1 MFELVPSCRICGN
14 PELIEVIDL
23 GNLAYTGY
31 FPSSAIEPE
40 NYAPIVLSYC
50 SERDGSC
57 GLLQLSHNYD
67 LEFMFG
73 DSYGYRSGLN
83 SSMVEHLAEIVSGIE
98 NLVSLDS
105 QDFIVDIGSNDAT
118 TLKLYTS
125 DSVKVGVDPTANRF
139 REFYPEDFIVIPDFF
154 SLEELERCL
163 GDAKAKVIT
172 CISMFYDLPNPLIFM
187 KNLASS
193 LHSSGVI
200 FLEQSYLPLMIEK
213 NSYDTIC
220 HEHLEY
226 YSLQQIEWMAQAAG
240 LKIFR
245 VSRNETNGGSFQ
257 VFLAHVGSDYA
268 IEPSVGE
275 MRAFEEEY
283 FDDKE
288 LLFATFASK
297 IINHRMQVR
306 SMLSQ
311 LVDSGNKISA
321 LGASTKGNV
330 FLQYSNIGTGFVDL
344 VAEVNPYKFGRFTP
358 GTHIPIENEEN
369 VLDSKPDYLL
379 VLTWHFRDFYLG
391 SDKFKGTKLIFA
403 FPEVEIVEN

>member
-1 MFELVPSCRICGN
+1 MLK
-14 PELIEVIDL
+14 
-23 GNLAYTGY
+23 
-31 FPSSAIEPE
+31 
-40 NYAPIVLSYC
+40 
-50 SERDGSC
+50 
-57 GLLQLSHNYD
+57 
-67 LEFMFG
+67 
-73 DSYGYRSGLN
+73 LN
-83 SSMVEHLAEIVSGIE
+83 S
-98 NLVSLDS
+98 
-105 QDFIVDIGSNDAT
+105 F
-118 TLKLYTS
+118 
-125 DSVKVGVDPTANRF
+125 
-139 REFYPEDFIVIPDFF
+139 
-154 SLEELERCL
+154 
-163 GDAKAKVIT
+163 
-172 CISMFYDLPNPLIFM
+172 
-187 KNLASS
+187 
-193 LHSSGVI
+193 
-200 FLEQSYLPLMIEK
+200 
-213 NSYDTIC
+213 DTIC